1 MGGIAAVAGAL
12 GPTIGGVLTSAI
24 SWRAVLLINLPLLVL
39 TVFFT
44 LRAVPPDEPREGRV
58 HVDLTGA
65 VLLCLTLVG
74 LVFGLAQSTSSQWRD
89 LDVWGPVLVSVATGV
104 LFLLRER
111 RAHNPLMSLRLL
123 REKRNYLGAT
133 VSQFMGGMAEMGLG

>member
-44 LRAVPPDEPREGRV
+44 ARGPAGYPARAGCRSIHR
-58 HVDLTGA
+58 
-65 VLLCLTLVG
+65 
-74 LVFGLAQSTSSQWRD
+74 
-89 LDVWGPVLVSVATGV
+89 
-104 LFLLRER
+104 
-111 RAHNPLMSLRLL
+111 
-123 REKRNYLGAT
+123 
-133 VSQFMGGMAEMGLG
+133 

>member
-58 HVDLTGA
+58 RVDLTGA

-74 LVFGLAQSTSSQWRD
+74 LVFGLAQSTRHS
-89 LDVWGPVLVSVATGV
+89 GV
-104 LFLLRER
+104 TSMSGGRCWSAWR
-111 RAHNPLMSLRLL
+111 RAFSSCCGSDGRTT
-123 REKRNYLGAT
+123 R
-133 VSQFMGGMAEMGLG
+133 